1 MMRITIT
8 ARHSKAPKELKE
20 YAEKEVKKLKKYY
33 DGIIDC
39 EIILDYVKN
48 NKIAEIN
55 IGVYGTV
62 LNSVVENKDIY
73 KSIDEAVNKLERR
86 IVKYKEKW
94 KKKVPI
100 DKSAREISAEE

>member
-1 MMRITIT
+1 MRITIT
-8 ARHSKAPKELKE
+8 ARHSKAPEELKE

-48 NKIAEIN
+48 IKIVEIN
-55 IGVYGTV
+55 ISVYGTV

-86 IVKYKEKW
+86 IIKYKEKW
-94 KKKVPI
+94 KKKVPVDKAAR
-100 DKSAREISAEE
+100 DKSVEE